1 MDESFGEDKVC
12 GTAGV
17 VVSKRGIFG
26 WTKRPFG
33 LFVRVNNHSQGTI
46 FSGVVMS
53 NEKIRPRI
61 VLFFLGAS
69 S

>member
-26 WTKRPFG
+26 WTK
-33 LFVRVNNHSQGTI
+33 RVNNHSQGTI